1 MKKRCKFYAVIK
13 GYKRG
18 ILDDWAEC
26 KSYVDGYGG
35 NQYKG
40 FLYLNDALDYINKN
54 LTGEDGSYI
63 YKLDGVR
70 QEFQD
75 VRTFLSFLQEKVN
88 RIDHETDIV

>member
-40 FLYLNDALDYINKN
+40 FLYLNDALQRCTKG
-54 LTGEDGSYI
+54 T
-63 YKLDGVR
+63 
-70 QEFQD
+70 
-75 VRTFLSFLQEKVN
+75 
-88 RIDHETDIV
+88 